1 MGACYPEIKDAHF
14 FNHTCAGG
22 SMTALNPSQLDQL
35 AKKLNE
41 QYQALL
47 REVRE
52 ELANSGNQ
60 HRIDLLNSEPGDSG
74 DESLATA
81 LADFNLATL
90 NRHIQGMR
98 DIEAALQRI
107 KSGEF
112 AICIDCGDDV
122 PFNRL
127 QAYPTAK
134 RCIVCQ
140 EKREREYAQEG
151 HSKM

>member
-1 MGACYPEIKDAHF
+1 
-14 FNHTCAGG
+14 
-22 SMTALNPSQLDQL
+22 MTALNPSQLEQL
-35 AKKLNE
+35 NKKLNE

-47 REVRE
+47 REVRD
-52 ELANSGNQ
+52 ELENSGNQ

-74 DESLATA
+74 DESLANA
-81 LADFNLATL
+81 LADFNLTTL
-90 NRHIQGMR
+90 DRHIDGVR
-98 DIEAALQRI
+98 DIEAAFQRI
-107 KSGEF
+107 RSGEYGV
-112 AICIDCGDDV
+112 CIDCGDDI

-151 HSKM
+151 HPKL